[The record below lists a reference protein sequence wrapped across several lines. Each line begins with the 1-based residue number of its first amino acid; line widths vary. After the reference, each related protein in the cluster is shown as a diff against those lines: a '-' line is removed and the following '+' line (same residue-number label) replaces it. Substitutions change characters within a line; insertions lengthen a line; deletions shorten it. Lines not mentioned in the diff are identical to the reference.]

1 MNTKQ
6 SKSKNVVKTVSNRLL
21 ASGRKLIAG
30 IEQAKWHL
38 AADLGKAFQLPER
51 LFRVAVNEAETL
63 AWQTEYP
70 HLVFPALAAEKVQ
83 AASAWYDGRGAFQGV
98 RALAA

>member
-1 MNTKQ
+1 MNTNHN
-6 SKSKNVVKTVSNRLL
+6 KNVVKTVSNGWL

-38 AADLGKAFQLPER
+38 VADLGKTFQLPER
-51 LFRVAVNEAETL
+51 LFRVAVNEAEAL
-63 AWQTEYP
+63 AWKTEYP
-70 HLVFPALAAEKVQ
+70 HLVFPALAAERIQ
-83 AASAWYDGRGAFQGV
+83 AASAWYDGRVTFQGV

>member
-1 MNTKQ
+1 MNTRQ
-6 SKSKNVVKTVSNRLL
+6 SKSKNVVKTVSNGLL

-38 AADLGKAFQLPER
+38 TADLGKAFQLPER
-51 LFRVAVNEAETL
+51 LFRVAVNEAEAL

-70 HLVFPALAAEKVQ
+70 HLVFPALAAEKVL
-83 AASAWYDGRGAFQGV
+83 AASAWYDGRGAFHGV